1 MKLILTIVNH
11 DDSRGLL
18 DGLMKQGFHA
28 TVIST
33 TGGFLREGN
42 ATVLIATDDEQVD
55 QVMGIIKERCHTRT
69 RYISPLP
76 PLMEPGELPAGAPV
90 EVQVGGAMS
99 LVLNVERWDKY

>member
-11 DDSRGLL
+11 EDSRGLL
-18 DGLMKQGFHA
+18 EALIKQGFQA

-42 ATVLIATDDEQVD
+42 ATIFIGTEDDRVD
-55 QVMGIIKERCHTRT
+55 EALEIIQKRCRTRT

-76 PLMEPGELPAGAPV
+76 PLMEPGELPTGTPV
-90 EVQVGGAMS
+90 EVQVGGATSM
-99 LVLNVERWDKY
+99 VLDVERVEKH